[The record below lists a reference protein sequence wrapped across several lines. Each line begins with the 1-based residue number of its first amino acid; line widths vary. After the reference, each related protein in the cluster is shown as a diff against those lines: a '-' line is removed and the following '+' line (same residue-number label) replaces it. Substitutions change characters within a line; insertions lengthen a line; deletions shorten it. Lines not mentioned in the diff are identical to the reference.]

1 MGGCPPCMVPQV
13 EEAVVDM
20 AVALVLVEEE
30 LRLERPQ
37 KNTDICLT
45 MNASS
50 EPYKNC
56 LVSMSMIQDSSERG
70 EALTWTRALVRG
82 DAEAFQLLY
91 DYYYTRLY
99 RYLLV
104 IASGDESCA
113 QEALQQTM
121 IRVARKVKP
130 MTSHEDFWRWLTVVA
145 RNAHRDLIRKQGR
158 YRGMLSRFSD
168 WFSLGVDHGLGG
180 GTQRVEQ
187 VYDEVLQNVLDGL
200 QVDDR
205 ILIEGKYFERLTVK
219 AIAQKCN
226 MTPKA
231 VESKLTR
238 LRLRIKNELLK
249 RLGDEELS

>member
-1 MGGCPPCMVPQV
+1 
-13 EEAVVDM
+13 M

-82 DAEAFQLLY
+82 DEEAFQLLY
-91 DYYYTRLY
+91 DWYYTRLY

-104 IASGDESCA
+104 IASGEESCA

-168 WFSLGVDHGLGG
+168 WFSLGVDHDSGSVP
-180 GTQRVEQ
+180 QKIEQ
-187 VYDEVLQNVLDGL
+187 MYDEVLQNVIGALKSEDRTLIEEKHFDGL
-200 QVDDR
+200 S
-205 ILIEGKYFERLTVK
+205 VK
-219 AIAQKCN
+219 DIAQKCK

-238 LRLRIKNELLK
+238 LRLRIKHELLK
-249 RLGDEELS
+249 RLGDEELP